1 MRVMLKLNIN
11 YKLMNRLI
19 LIFNVN
25 SAIIPKVMINTD
37 KTTVTTLH
45 ELVMIYEQREL
56 WDYLDYNSH

>member
-1 MRVMLKLNIN
+1 MLKLNIN